1 MAEGLDWIEDT
12 TAEHIIIEA
21 QLPDYLTLHDDQHHG
36 YDAATHTLRTSL
48 SDLRHKIDINL
59 DALTFSGNGLEPKD
73 GVLTLDFTPDIAAY
87 IEAGTEAK
95 LSTILHDEEIE
106 FSAGID
112 ATTLELVSLEG
123 KIAYQYEETTT
134 IEMGGIEEDIDLAIN
149 HPGLSPVITINVENP
164 LTLDAQVSA
173 SLIPVIDGVEMGAAS
188 FPESSEARLNELL
201 AAADAATT
209 VAAADALDGSTYA
222 GACIRLIQMLR
233 VRHPE
238 TKIVFIIGDY
248 VYYGMGEAARKIVDH
263 FSDDYV
269 RKVDILG
276 EFGYKASGAIPK
288 YDYAHPT
295 AAGMD
300 KIAKYVYEQVG
311 AWIDSNN

>member
-1 MAEGLDWIEDT
+1 MSTGTFEKNISAGNTTIVQNTTGDASAYWYGWDFGTRVQQLGLGEPDVIMVFGGTNDYGHTLYNDT
-12 TAEHIIIEA
+12 T
-21 QLPDYLTLHDDQHHG
+21 
-36 YDAATHTLRTSL
+36 
-48 SDLRHKIDINL
+48 
-59 DALTFSGNGLEPKD
+59 
-73 GVLTLDFTPDIAAY
+73 
-87 IEAGTEAK
+87 
-95 LSTILHDEEIE
+95 EE
-106 FSAGID
+106 
-112 ATTLELVSLEG
+112 L
-123 KIAYQYEETTT
+123 
-134 IEMGGIEEDIDLAIN
+134 
-149 HPGLSPVITINVENP
+149 
-164 LTLDAQVSA
+164 
-173 SLIPVIDGVEMGAAS
+173 IDGVEMGAAS

-209 VAAADALDGSTYA
+209 VAAADALDGTTYA

-238 TKIVFIIGDY
+238 AKIVFIIGDY

-295 AAGMD
+295 ATGMD
-300 KIAKYVYEQVG
+300 KIAGFVYEEVG
-311 AWIDSNN
+311 NWIDE